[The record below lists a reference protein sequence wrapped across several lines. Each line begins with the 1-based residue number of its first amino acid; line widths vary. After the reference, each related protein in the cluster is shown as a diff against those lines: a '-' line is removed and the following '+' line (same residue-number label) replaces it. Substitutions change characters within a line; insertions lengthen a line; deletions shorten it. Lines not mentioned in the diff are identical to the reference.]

1 MRYGRRVAELWQSVC
16 NVASCGVSVVREWL
30 GLGIC
35 PPVKS
40 TVPGWEDMYE

>member
-1 MRYGRRVAELWQSVC
+1 MVGEWQSC
-16 NVASCGVSVVREWL
+16 AERLYVASCGVSVVREWL